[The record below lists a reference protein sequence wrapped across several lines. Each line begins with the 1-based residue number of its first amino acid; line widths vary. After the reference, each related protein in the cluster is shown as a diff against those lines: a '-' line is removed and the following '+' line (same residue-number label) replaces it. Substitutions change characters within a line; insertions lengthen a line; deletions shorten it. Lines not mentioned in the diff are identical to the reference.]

1 VAGTVSPDDIAARDD
16 AHLQSLG
23 IKPELRRTLGF
34 LSNFAIA
41 FSFISVS
48 TGTYGNFSIGIGQA
62 GPAFFWSWPIVIIGQ
77 LIVALV
83 FAELASHFPV
93 AGSIY
98 QWSKRLSNRT
108 LGWFTGWFYFWAQVV
123 TVTAVAVIVAFVI
136 DGIHGPV
143 GETPFLESPDPTG
156 LTTMFTFISLTAL
169 LATTLI
175 NAFGV
180 RLLST
185 LNNIGVATEIL
196 GMLVFALILLFFA
209 NNQSPSVLVD
219 TAGTEAATGG
229 QYLPAFA
236 LGMFM
241 ALFVVYGFD
250 TAGTF
255 GEETVDASRH
265 APRGVIWSVVISGLI
280 GTVFLIAVILAIP
293 DMPAA
298 IAEGQALGFPIATTI
313 QQTLVYDIL
322 GTGITVG
329 EVYLFVIL
337 ASVFVCTLSIQG
349 AATRMMFSM
358 SRDRHLPG
366 GSIWGTVNT
375 TFKTPANA
383 AIAVGVLAAL
393 PILVIGPLGGFS
405 VSIAATGL
413 IYLSYLLTNLG
424 VLAARFRGWPQTP
437 AFFSLGRWAKL
448 VSILAILYGGLMLIN
463 IAIWQDPN
471 LFGNFGGEGRA
482 FTNPTI
488 DTFIKPFGTEI
499 AGMPPLPIFET
510 LVGVLAVFGV
520 LYYAF
525 SVRGRAHDVESA
537 DVITG
542 EATIG

>member
-1 VAGTVSPDDIAARDD
+1 VTGSAQDQADRDD
-16 AHLQSLG
+16 AHLRSLG

-48 TGTYGNFSIGIGQA
+48 TGSYGNFSIGIGQA

-77 LIVALV
+77 FIVALV

-123 TVTAVAVIVAFVI
+123 TVTAVAVIVGYVI
-136 DGIHGPV
+136 DGIHGGPV
-143 GETPFLESPDPTG
+143 GDVPFLDSKDPTG
-156 LTTMFTFISLTAL
+156 ITSMFTFIAIGTLVI
-169 LATTLI
+169 TTII

-180 RLLST
+180 RLLSI

-196 GMLVFALILLFFA
+196 GMLVFALVLLFFA
-209 NNQSPSVLVD
+209 HNQSPSVLLD

-229 QYLPAFA
+229 SYLPAFA

-255 GEETVDASRH
+255 GEETVDASRQ
-265 APRGVIWSVVISGLI
+265 APRGVLWSVAISGII

-293 DMPAA
+293 SMPDA
-298 IAEGQALGFPIATTI
+298 IKEGQALGFPIATTI
-313 QQTLVYDIL
+313 TTVLIYDIA

-337 ASVFVCTLSIQG
+337 VSVFVCTLAIQG

-358 SRDRHLPG
+358 SRDRHLPL
-366 GSIWGTVNT
+366 GSIWGRVNP
-375 TFKTPANA
+375 TFRTPANA
-383 AIAVGVLAAL
+383 AIAVGILAAI
-393 PILVIGPLGGFS
+393 PILVIGPAGGFS

-424 VLAARFRGWPQTP
+424 VLAARFRGWPQKP
-437 AFFSLGRWAKL
+437 AWFNLGRWGKL
-448 VSILAILYGGLMLIN
+448 VNLLAILYGGLMLIN
-463 IAIWQDPN
+463 IGIWQDAN
-471 LFGNFGGEGRA
+471 LFGNFGGAGRA
-482 FTNPTI
+482 ITNPTI
-488 DTFIKPFGTEI
+488 DTFIKPFGNAI
-499 AGMPPLPIFET
+499 SGMPALPIFEA
-510 LVGVLAVFGV
+510 LVLVLIVTGVI
-520 LYYAF
+520 YYAV
-525 SVRGRAHDVESA
+525 SVRGRAADVEVDLA
-537 DVITG
+537 TG
-542 EATIG
+542 EAVIG